1 MVMFFEEL
9 VHFFKFMNI
18 KLFVVSPFIFL
29 VIRICSDLC
38 LFLGGLCLSLTNF
51 MAAEQAIR
59 LIKTGILPSNSTK
72 NGVMELRVYARERL
86 LIIMYYRL
94 WVSEGERREIL

>member
-38 LFLGGLCLSLTNF
+38 LFFL
-51 MAAEQAIR
+51 E
-59 LIKTGILPSNSTK
+59 
-72 NGVMELRVYARERL
+72 VYAFL
-86 LIIMYYRL
+86 
-94 WVSEGERREIL
+94 

>member
-1 MVMFFEEL
+1 
-9 VHFFKFMNI
+9 
-18 KLFVVSPFIFL
+18 
-29 VIRICSDLC
+29 
-38 LFLGGLCLSLTNF
+38 